1 MARPSLRALVVD
13 DDSDMRALVQATIR
27 RANEGL
33 AVAAEASTGEEG
45 LDLWREHR
53 PDIVVLDQRMPGIT
67 GLDVAEQILS
77 EEPDQPI
84 ILFSAYLDDDLRQAS
99 SRLGIRACLDK
110 RDVRRLPDVIWDI
123 VQAS

>member
-1 MARPSLRALVVD
+1 MSHERLFRLLSGPDRFSEPHGPKR
-13 DDSDMRALVQATIR
+13 R
-27 RANEGL
+27 RAR
-33 AVAAEASTGEEG
+33 EG